1 MHTTP
6 FKLLAIDDNADNLIT
21 LKAVIQDI
29 LPECTVLT
37 TLDATEG
44 LRLAHAEDPDVILLD
59 IVMPRMD
66 GFEVCRHLKADPSLT
81 SIPVVFLTA
90 LRADRE
96 NRVKALNAGAEGF
109 LSKPFDET
117 EFIAQIRAMR
127 RIKAANQAQAQEK
140 ERLAALVAER
150 TRDLDK
156 ELQERR
162 QTEARLAESETLLRT
177 LMHAIPDLVWLKNA
191 EGVYLTCN
199 QRFERLF
206 GALEKDIV
214 GKTDYDFNDK
224 ELADFFRR
232 HDQLAIERGRS
243 SVNEEWLTFADDG
256 HRELI
261 ETTKT
266 PIFDKLGKLIGVLGV
281 GHDITEQRR
290 KDESLQRSE
299 ENARSLM
306 SLLRLMCDNVPDL
319 IWAKDLQKR
328 YLFANKAICEQL
340 LIATDTQEPIGKTD
354 LFFALRQRDAH
365 PDDPHWHTFGELC
378 QDSDA
383 ITLEKNAPSTF
394 EEFGNVSGKLLYL
407 DVHKAPFRNENGEVI
422 GTVGSARDI
431 TERKKIEAELAQ
443 HREHLEDIIR
453 ERTTELTEARD
464 AAESANR
471 AKSAFLA
478 NMSHEIRTPMNAI
491 VGMTYLLRRN
501 GVTGEQALQ
510 RLDKIDTSVN
520 HLLGIINDILDLSK
534 IEAGKFVL
542 HNAPLVAQG
551 LLDNVRS
558 ILTERARN
566 KGLPLNIECGNIPS
580 GLQGDATRLQQAL
593 LNYATN
599 ALKFTESGS
608 ITLRISTQSESADSA
623 VLRFEVEDTGIGIE
637 PEILPRLFS
646 AFEQADNSTTRRY
659 GGTGLGLA
667 ITRRLAEMMGG
678 EVGVK
683 STPGAGSC
691 FWFTARLSRVTTS
704 DTATPASCEND
715 AETMVREQ
723 FCGQRILLVD
733 DEPINME
740 IAQFLLEEAGLCVH
754 TAVDGIQAVR
764 QAREEPYAII
774 FMDMQMPRM
783 DGLEAARQIRTLPAH
798 RNTPILAMT
807 ANAFA
812 EDRSRCLEAGMTDFI
827 AKPFEPDQL
836 YAILLKWLQA
846 SARPSLQ
853 LADDSLVSEETTE
866 IRE

>member
-29 LPECTVLT
+29 LPECTFLT

-407 DVHKAPFRNENGEVI
+407 DVHKAPFHNENGEVI

-478 NMSHEIRTPMNAI
+478 NTSHEIRTPMNAI

-501 GVTGEQALQ
+501 DVTGEQALQ